1 MYLGRINSIVK
12 CHAFSS
18 LMSSFSSIFLL
29 FPFSLFPP
37 LLSSLLLFSPPFLLS
52 SCLYSRKI
60 LNRTKSEMENQGTQ
74 LLPAGSLGQVT
85 VEVLHKITAQPPNPF
100 SFKAINLSCC
110 VWNSGRGKEV
120 LEVNVSMQK

>member
-29 FPFSLFPP
+29 SLFPFP
-37 LLSSLLLFSPPFLLS
+37 HVLTSSFFPPPFLSS
-52 SCLYSRKI
+52 SCLYSRKV
-60 LNRTKSEMENQGTQ
+60 LSRTKSNMESEETQ
-74 LLPAGSLGQVT
+74 LLPAGSPGQVT
-85 VEVLHKITAQPPNPF
+85 AEVLHKITAQPPNPP

-110 VWNSGRGKEV
+110 MWNSGRGKEE
-120 LEVNVSMQK
+120 LEANVSMQK